1 MVLPFLDPVSIQVLY
16 KIHYLIGFGEVSF
29 KSGKDQQYD
38 IAGSRGKMK
47 CHVTEI
53 SATTLC
59 EAISLFFSS
68 VIRFYKYPTVY
79 RYVLISP
86 STSAG

>member
-38 IAGSRGKMK
+38 IAGSRGKNGMSCNWNK
-47 CHVTEI
+47 CYN
-53 SATTLC
+53 
-59 EAISLFFSS
+59 SLWGNFCIFFQCD
-68 VIRFYKYPTVY
+68 
-79 RYVLISP
+79 
-86 STSAG
+86 